1 MSGDH
6 SPGSRRTL
14 TKSWGLG
21 RWLVPGESERVSF
34 LGDVGIG
41 VMEEKGACASLPVVV
56 VVLADLQDRV
66 AAGDD

>member
-1 MSGDH
+1 M
-6 SPGSRRTL
+6 
-14 TKSWGLG
+14 
-21 RWLVPGESERVSF
+21 SF